1 MDIPGYPWI
10 SIGKGRGGGWGVFF
24 LKHLLVIGGNFQ
36 GNLGE
41 LRGQS
46 KIILRTIPDG
56 ISKFVFIVGRSEI
69 DLGAIWHHPGQ
80 RFVKLHYQKHHP
92 SNKSFVNR
100 PPEIITLFNHHAI
113 P

>member
-1 MDIPGYPWI
+1 V
-10 SIGKGRGGGWGVFF
+10 S
-24 LKHLLVIGGNFQ
+24 GGNFH
-36 GNLGE
+36 GNLE
-41 LRGQS
+41 EPRGQS